1 MSHEQSLCYGSC
13 LGPINAWKPVVG
25 MVGGILLLSEYPTPV
40 GIAGLVLIVVGSYW
54 ILGAEKMVFSGG
66 FFFVRIFCTV

>member
-1 MSHEQSLCYGSC
+1 
-13 LGPINAWKPVVG
+13 

-54 ILGAEKMVFSGG
+54 ILGAEKKWFSVADFSSSGYSVPYRG
-66 FFFVRIFCTV
+66 IDSDGIGSCFY